1 MVDERV
7 AMLDPTFRPLT
18 SERWPDLEELFGTR
32 GASGGCWC
40 MWWRLPRAQY
50 EAQKGEANKDA
61 LRAIVRAGRV
71 PGLLAYA
78 ADRPIAWCAVAPREE
93 FPVLARSRTL
103 KPIDDAP
110 VWSVVCL
117 FVAKPH
123 RRRGI
128 TPRLLGAA
136 VDYAAR
142 HGARIVEGYP
152 VEPRSGAVP
161 DAFAW
166 TGTVSAFRR
175 AGFVEA
181 LRRSPTRPIMRYEI

>member
-1 MVDERV
+1 
-7 AMLDPTFRPLT
+7 
-18 SERWPDLEELFGTR
+18 
-32 GASGGCWC
+32 
-40 MWWRLPRAQY
+40 MWWHLPRSRY

-61 LRAIVRAGRV
+61 FRAIVQAGGV

-78 ADRPIAWCAVAPREE
+78 ADRPIAWWAVAPREE
-93 FPVLARSRTL
+93 FRVLARSRTL

-123 RRRGI
+123 RRRGL

-181 LRRSPTRPIMRYEI
+181 LRRSPTRPIMRYVVPTP